1 MSEKTI
7 VYNDGS
13 AYEKM
18 MGVWSQLL
26 GTQFIEWL
34 NPKDGQRWIDIGCGT
49 GAFTAQIAELCSPSK
64 LLGIEPSEAQIEFA
78 RKRSITQQ
86 ATFQIGDATAL
97 ACESSSFDVATMALV
112 LYFLPDPALGVNEMK
127 RVVKPGGIIATYDW
141 DVPGGGLPHEWLHK
155 ELRKRGIE
163 YPLPPNAEVSRMD
176 ELEKLWDEAGLRS
189 IECKQFI
196 ATRTFTNFK
205 ELWDI
210 SMKAPAF
217 LGVFEDLAPEVI
229 TDIRSTVENE
239 LTESPSGSVSIHAHA
254 NAIKGIV

>member
-1 MSEKTI
+1 MSEKT
-7 VYNDGS
+7 VVFEDGN

-18 MGVWSQLL
+18 TGVWSQIV
-26 GTQFIEWL
+26 GKEFIEWL
-34 NPKDGQRWIDIGCGT
+34 NTAGGLNWIDIGCGS
-49 GAFTAQIAELCSPSK
+49 GAFTAQVAELCFPSH
-64 LLGIEPSEAQIEFA
+64 LLGIEPSEAQIGFA
-78 RKRSITQQ
+78 RKRPMAHQV
-86 ATFQIGDATAL
+86 TFQTGDATAL
-97 ACESSSFDVATMALV
+97 ACDSSSFDVATMALV

-127 RVVKPGGIIATYDW
+127 RVVTPRGIIATYDW

-176 ELEKLWDEAGLRS
+176 ELEKLWDKAGLRS
-189 IECKQFI
+189 IECKQFR

-217 LGVFEDLAPEVI
+217 SGIFDDLAPEVI
-229 TDIRSTVENE
+229 SDIRSTVESE
-239 LTESPSGSVSIHAHA
+239 LTKSSSGSVSIHAHA
-254 NAIKGIV
+254 NAIKGII

>member
-1 MSEKTI
+1 
-7 VYNDGS
+7 
-13 AYEKM
+13 M
-18 MGVWSQLL
+18 MGVWSQLV
-26 GTQFIEWL
+26 GTHFLEWL
-34 NPKDGQRWIDIGCGT
+34 NPSGGLNWIDIGCGS
-49 GAFTAQIAELCSPSK
+49 GAFTAQVAEFFSPSH
-64 LLGIEPSEAQIEFA
+64 LLGIDPSEAQIEFA
-78 RKRSITQQ
+78 RNRSIKHPV
-86 ATFQIGDATAL
+86 TFQTGDAMSPP
-97 ACESSSFDVATMALV
+97 CEDNSMDIATMAPV
-112 LYFLPDPALGVNEMK
+112 LFFVPDPENALAEMK

-217 LGVFEDLAPEVI
+217 LEVFDDLAPEVI
-229 TDIRSTVENE
+229 SDIRSTVENE
-239 LTESPSGSVSIHAHA
+239 LTKSPSGSVSIHAHA
-254 NAIKGIV
+254 NAIQGFV

>member
-1 MSEKTI
+1 MSEKT
-7 VYNDGS
+7 VVFEDGN

-18 MGVWSQLL
+18 TGVWSQIV
-26 GTQFIEWL
+26 GKEFIEWL
-34 NPKDGQRWIDIGCGT
+34 NTSGGLSWVDIGCGT
-49 GAFTAQIAELCSPSK
+49 GAFTYQVAELCSPSH

-78 RKRSITQQ
+78 RKRPMAQQ
-86 ATFQIGDATAL
+86 VTFQTGDATAL

-163 YPLPPNAEVSRMD
+163 YPLPPTAEVSRMD

-189 IECKQFI
+189 IECKQFRV
-196 ATRTFTNFK
+196 TRTFINFK

-217 LGVFEDLAPEVI
+217 SGVFDDLAPEVI
-229 TDIRSTVENE
+229 SDIRSTVESE
-239 LTESPSGSVSIHAHA
+239 LTKSSSGSVSIHAHA

>member
-1 MSEKTI
+1 MSEKT
-7 VYNDGS
+7 VVFEDGN

-18 MGVWSQLL
+18 TGVWSQIV
-26 GTQFIEWL
+26 GKEFIEWL
-34 NPKDGQRWIDIGCGT
+34 NSAGGLSWVDIGCGT
-49 GAFTAQIAELCSPSK
+49 GAFTAQVAELCSPSH

-78 RKRSITQQ
+78 RKRPIAHQV
-86 ATFQIGDATAL
+86 TFQTGDATAL
-97 ACESSSFDVATMALV
+97 ECESSSFDVATMALV
-112 LYFLPDPALGVNEMK
+112 LYFLPNPALGVNEMK

-163 YPLPPNAEVSRMD
+163 YPLPPTPEVSRMD
-176 ELEKLWDEAGLRS
+176 ELEKLWDKAGLRS
-189 IECKQFI
+189 IECKQFR

-217 LGVFEDLAPEVI
+217 LGIFDDLAPEVI
-229 TDIRSTVENE
+229 SDIRSTVESE
-239 LTESPSGSVSIHAHA
+239 LTKCSSGSVSIHAHA
-254 NAIKGIV
+254 NAIKGTF

>member
-112 LYFLPDPALGVNEMK
+112 LFFLPDPVLGMAEMK
-127 RVVKPGGIIATYDW
+127 RVVKSEGTLAAYVW
-141 DVPGGGLPHEWLHK
+141 DIPSEGLPIDPIHAEF
-155 ELRKRGIE
+155 RKRGID
-163 YPLPPNAEVSRMD
+163 YPLPPNSDVSNID
-176 ELEKLWDEAGLRS
+176 KLKILWTEAGLRS
-189 IECKQFI
+189 LECKQIKVSRSFK
-196 ATRTFTNFK
+196 NFEEFWNINASVQAVTTVLD
-205 ELWDI
+205 EL
-210 SMKAPAF
+210 SPQT
-217 LGVFEDLAPEVI
+217 VI
-229 TDIRSTVENE
+229 EIRSNVERE
-239 LTESPSGSVSIHAHA
+239 LDYDSNGSVVVHGHA